1 MINTCLPAGV
11 LRADVRCSIPGPCRA
26 LMSLSSWVF
35 WASVAVS
42 SFHTMGMAPIGFWQI
57 FITGQGRA
65 GQGSKENRESRKH
78 KLTESLDSREN
89 KQREPGENTEG
100 CFYLRKVVHD
110 ELLEGLVRDPVIA
123 IQHGLKSGNG
133 SPRSL
138 PGIKGLTI

>member
-1 MINTCLPAGV
+1 MINDQHLSASGSPKGGRKV
-11 LRADVRCSIPGPCRA
+11 FYPWPLPGPDVPQQLGLLGLCGGVVVPHHGHGTHRVLA
-26 LMSLSSWVF
+26 D
-35 WASVAVS
+35 
-42 SFHTMGMAPIGFWQI
+42 FHY
-57 FITGQGRA
+57 RA

-138 PGIKGLTI
+138 PGIKGLKI

>member
-65 GQGSKENRESRKH
+65 ENRESRKH
-78 KLTESLDSREN
+78 KLTESLEN

-138 PGIKGLTI
+138 PGIKGLKI